1 MAAWLPWVIFGVL
14 ITGFL
19 AIDLGVLERHPHAI
33 SLREATFWSVA
44 WIAASLLFNLGVYF
58 WRGPDAA
65 LEFFTSYV
73 LEKSLSADNIFLFA
87 VIFGAMAVAAQF
99 QHKVLFWGVLGAL
112 LMRGIFILAG
122 VELVRRFHWVLYVFG
137 AFLVITGFRLLR
149 QKREE
154 FDPSRSPTLRIARK
168 AFPITDHY
176 EGANFIVRREGRRFA
191 TPLLLVLFLVETADV
206 AFALDS
212 IPAIFSVT
220 QDPFIIYTSNVFAI
234 LGLRSLYF
242 VLAGAISRFRYLHVG
257 LSMVLVFVGVKMLV
271 AHWFRISTGIALLVI
286 LAILTVTII
295 ASVRAEKAGRSQGA

>member
-1 MAAWLPWVIFGVL
+1 MGAWLPWVIFGVL
-14 ITGFL
+14 VTGFL

-112 LMRGIFILAG
+112 VMRGIFIFAG

-137 AFLVITGFRLLR
+137 VFLVITGFRLLR

-154 FDPSRSPTLRIARK
+154 FDPSRSPTLRIARM
-168 AFPITDHY
+168 AFPITEQY
-176 EGANFIVRREGRRFA
+176 EGANFIVRRGARRFA
-191 TPLLLVLFLVETADV
+191 TPLLLVLLLVETADV

-242 VLAGAISRFRYLHVG
+242 VLAGAISRFRYLRVG

-271 AHWFRISTGIALLVI
+271 AHWFRISTGIALLAI
-286 LAILTVTII
+286 LAILAVTII
-295 ASVRAEKAGRSQGA
+295 ASMRAEKADHRQEA